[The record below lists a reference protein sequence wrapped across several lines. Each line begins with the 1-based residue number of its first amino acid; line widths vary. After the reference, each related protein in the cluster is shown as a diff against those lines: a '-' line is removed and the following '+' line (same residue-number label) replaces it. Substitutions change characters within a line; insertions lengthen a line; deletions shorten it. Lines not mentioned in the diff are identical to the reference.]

1 MYQQLPPLFYLD
13 EYTNVIQYFNGA
25 KLNSGRS

>member
-1 MYQQLPPLFYLD
+1 MYQQLTPLFYLD
-13 EYTNVIQYFNGA
+13 EYISVIQYFNGA